1 MGLAMAEQALDVG
14 RVWVQVRAHRRLLV
28 VVALIGACLGLI
40 SVVLLPPTYT
50 SETRV
55 LMPPL
60 PSSGGEAAERDGQTE
75 VEVARSDVVLGPAG
89 QSLTPPLTV
98 RDLSEQVEVQAITPS
113 VLQIVA
119 HANSAERAKAI
130 ADAVAEAEL
139 AYLGQ
144 AVSTRSTIRATVLA
158 EREDS
163 LSESLD
169 AVTEQVEQTRT
180 RRDAAGPD
188 SPNAGSDASALA
200 QLTAEQAKL
209 VLALDEVR
217 GLIAGDETGVTAT
230 KIERASTADR
240 PLVGNLVLRAVV
252 GGLAALIVALVWL
265 VRAGQRD
272 RRLRYRDE
280 VADAIG
286 TVVIASVR
294 STVPATAAGWA
305 ELLAGYQPGTV
316 DAWALR
322 QVMRKL
328 AVEQSPAGRPGSEG
342 EPRPRVPHPR
352 SMTVLSLA
360 GDQRGLALGPQLAS
374 YAASLGIATRL
385 VTAQGHDTAAAL
397 WAAGGAGVR
406 AVEGR
411 PQLVVSSRAGARGSH
426 AELTVVLAVV
436 DPRRPVLSKLPTT
449 EVTVLAVSAGT
460 ATAEELAQVAVVAD
474 EAGRRITGVILA
486 DPDDLDR
493 TTGRVF
499 PQEGTPLS
507 FQPARITRAAEHS
520 SAPGGSS
527 GDQGRGR

>member
-1 MGLAMAEQALDVG
+1 MAEQALDVG

-28 VVALIGACLGLI
+28 VVTLIGACLGVI

-50 SETRV
+50 SDTRV

-60 PSSGGEAAERDGQTE
+60 PSSGGQAGERDGQTE
-75 VEVARSDVVLGPAG
+75 VQVARSDVVLGPAG
-89 QSLTPPLTV
+89 QSLTPPLSV
-98 RDLSEQVEVQAITPS
+98 RELSGQVEVEALTPS

-119 HANSAERAKAI
+119 HADSADRAEAI

-139 AYLGQ
+139 AYLGR
-144 AVSTRSTIRATVLA
+144 AVSNRSTIRATVLA
-158 EREDS
+158 EREAS
-163 LSESLD
+163 LTESLD
-169 AVTEQVEQTRT
+169 AVTEQVELTRA

-230 KIERASTADR
+230 KIESASTAHR
-240 PLVGNLVLRAVV
+240 PLMGNLVLRAAA
-252 GGLAALIVALVWL
+252 GGLAALVVTLVWL

-286 TVVIASVR
+286 TMVIASVR
-294 STVPATAAGWA
+294 SRVPTTAAGWT
-305 ELLAGYQPGTV
+305 EMLAGYQPSTV

-322 QVMRKL
+322 QVMRRL
-328 AVEQSPAGRPGSEG
+328 AVDRSPAGGPESDGTSQ
-342 EPRPRVPHPR
+342 PRVPHPR
-352 SMTVLSLA
+352 SMTVISLA

-374 YAASLGIATRL
+374 YAASLGIPTRL

-397 WAAGGAGVR
+397 WAVGGMGVH

-411 PQLVVSSRAGARGSH
+411 PDLVVSTRARGPQV
-426 AELTVVLAVV
+426 ALTVVLAVV
-436 DPRRPVLSKLPTT
+436 DPHRPALSDLPPT
-449 EVTVLAVSAGT
+449 EVAVLAVSSGT
-460 ATAEELAQVAVVAD
+460 ATAEDLARVAVVAD
-474 EAGRRITGVILA
+474 EAGHRITGVILA

-493 TTGRVF
+493 TTGRTF
-499 PQEGTPLS
+499 PHEQTPLTA
-507 FQPARITRAAEHS
+507 QPARLTRAGEDS
-520 SAPGGSS
+520 SARTGMPGH
-527 GDQGRGR
+527 RGRDR

>member
-1 MGLAMAEQALDVG
+1 MAEQALDVG

-28 VVALIGACLGLI
+28 VVTLIGACLGLV
-40 SVVLLPPTYT
+40 SVLLLPPAYT
-50 SETRV
+50 SDTRV

-60 PSSGGEAAERDGQTE
+60 PSSGGETAERDGQTE
-75 VEVARSDVVLGPAG
+75 VQVARSDVVLGPAG
-89 QSLTPPLTV
+89 QSLTPPLSV
-98 RDLSEQVEVQAITPS
+98 RELSQRVEVRALTPS
-113 VLQIVA
+113 VLQIIA
-119 HANSAERAKAI
+119 DADSAERAEAI

-139 AYLGQ
+139 AYLGR
-144 AVSTRSTIRATVLA
+144 AVSNRSTIRATVLA
-158 EREDS
+158 EREAS

-169 AVTEQVEQTRT
+169 AVTEQVELTRA

-217 GLIAGDETGVTAT
+217 GLVAGDETGVSAT
-230 KIERASTADR
+230 KIESASTAHR
-240 PLVGNLVLRAVV
+240 PLLGNIVLRAGL
-252 GGLAALIVALVWL
+252 GGLTALILALGWL

-286 TVVIASVR
+286 TMVIASVR
-294 STVPATAAGWA
+294 SRVPTTAAGWA
-305 ELLAGYQPGTV
+305 EMLAGYQPGTV

-322 QVMRKL
+322 QVMRRL
-328 AVEQSPAGRPGSEG
+328 AGDRSPAGRPEHGGS
-342 EPRPRVPHPR
+342 PQPRVPHPR
-352 SMTVLSLA
+352 SVTVISLA

-385 VTAQGHDTAAAL
+385 VTAQGHDTSAAL
-397 WAAGGAGVR
+397 WAVGGTGMR

-411 PQLVVSSRAGARGSH
+411 PHLVVSALAHGSQD
-426 AELTVVLAVV
+426 ELTVVLAVV
-436 DPRRPVLSKLPTT
+436 DPRRPALSELPPTD
-449 EVTVLAVSAGT
+449 VTVLAVSSGT

-474 EAGRRITGVILA
+474 EAGHRITGVILA

-493 TTGRVF
+493 TTGRTF
-499 PQEGTPLS
+499 PHERAPLTS
-507 FQPARITRAAEHS
+507 QPARLTRAGEGG
-520 SAPGGSS
+520 SAPTGTSS
-527 GDQGRGR
+527 DRGRGG

>member
-1 MGLAMAEQALDVG
+1 MAEQSLDVG
-14 RVWVQVRAHRRLLV
+14 RVWVQVRTHRRLLV

-40 SVVLLPPTYT
+40 SVAVLPPTYT
-50 SETRV
+50 SDTRV

-60 PSSGGEAAERDGQTE
+60 PSSGGQAAERDGQTE
-75 VEVARSDVVLGPAG
+75 VQVARSDVVLGPAG

-98 RDLSEQVEVQAITPS
+98 RDLGEQVEVRALTPS

-119 HANSAERAKAI
+119 EADSAERAEAI

-169 AVTEQVEQTRT
+169 AVTEQVELSRA

-230 KIERASTADR
+230 KIEEASTAHR
-240 PLVGNLVLRAVV
+240 PLLANLVVRAAV
-252 GGLAALIVALVWL
+252 GGLAALVAALVWL

-286 TVVIASVR
+286 TMVIASVR
-294 STVPATAAGWA
+294 SSVPATAAGWA
-305 ELLAGYQPGTV
+305 ELLARYQPGTV

-322 QVMRKL
+322 QVMRRL
-328 AVEQSPAGRPGSEG
+328 ALDQSPAGGPGSG
-342 EPRPRVPHPR
+342 GAPKSRVPHPR
-352 SMTVLSLA
+352 SMTVISLA

-385 VTAQGHDTAAAL
+385 VTAQGHDTAAPL
-397 WAAGGAGVR
+397 WAVCGVGVR

-411 PQLVVSSRAGARGSH
+411 PHLVVSTPARDAH
-426 AELTVVLAVV
+426 ADLTVVLAVV
-436 DPRRPVLSKLPTT
+436 DPRRPVLSELPST
-449 EVTVLAVSAGT
+449 EVTVLAVSSGT

-474 EAGRRITGVILA
+474 EAGRRIAGVILA

-493 TTGRVF
+493 TTGRVL
-499 PQEGTPLS
+499 PQERTPLRP
-507 FQPARITRAAEHS
+507 QPTQLSKAGEGG
-520 SAPGGSS
+520 SAPSPTS
-527 GDQGRGR
+527 GNRGTGR